1 MKPTQSEQKTNTS
14 GKLFERQKQGAGQLA
29 ERPAVDEQQAQ
40 DTGPVAPA
48 EETAATG
55 LPVVAE
61 TGGAV
66 QVKSEVEIIEDMFPV
81 ADNFRVSGTEGL
93 HLKKVGILK
102 ETAQFG
108 IESDDGEIM
117 ENPKVI
123 WGIVQAVTWPNALW
137 LPFGNSESRKA
148 TDTKFPD
155 CHSLTGDYPEIDIYC
170 SECARCKFNA
180 WGSHQQFIKPTEESN
195 GKACKN
201 MAAIVFVPI
210 GWANSLAEKTPE
222 LTREKLIEILS
233 GKIAPLKLI
242 LPPTSRNALKKYAGT
257 ELIMNRR
264 TNISLAITKM
274 TLKIVDKPYK
284 YSVAEFRYAGEIR
297 TEMEK
302 IVKELDN
309 GIELLRA
316 YKTFT
321 ADNATFL
328 SGNMV
333 FDKSDVTGAEGE
345 PF

>member
-1 MKPTQSEQKTNTS
+1 MSIEQTNTK
-14 GKLFERQKQGAGQLA
+14 GKLFQSQKQNAGPPA
-29 ERPAVDEQQAQ
+29 ERPVVDEQQAQ
-40 DTGPVAPA
+40 DTGTVTPA
-48 EETAATG
+48 EETAAAG
-55 LPVVAE
+55 LPVAVE

-66 QVKSEVEIIEDMFPV
+66 QAKSEIEIIDQTFPV
-81 ADNFRVSGTEGL
+81 ADNFQVSGTEGL
-93 HLKKVGILK
+93 HYKQVTILK
-102 ETAQFG
+102 DTAQFG
-108 IESDDGEIM
+108 IESDDGETM
-117 ENPKVI
+117 ENPKAI
-123 WGIVQAVTWPNALW
+123 WGIILAVTWPNALW

-155 CHSLTGDYPEIDIYC
+155 CHSLTGDFPEVDVYC
-170 SECARCKFNA
+170 TECARCKFNA
-180 WGSHQQFIKPTEESN
+180 WGSHQQFIEPKEESN

-201 MAAIVFVPI
+201 MAAIAFLPI

-257 ELIMNRR
+257 ELGMNRR
-264 TNISLAITKM
+264 TNISLTITKM
-274 TLKIVDKPYK
+274 TLKIVDKPYR

-302 IVKELDN
+302 IVRELEN

-321 ADNATFL
+321 ADNTTFL

-333 FDKSDVTGAEGE
+333 FDKSDVTGTEEE

>member
-1 MKPTQSEQKTNTS
+1 MNTKKTNTK
-14 GKLFERQKQGAGQLA
+14 GKLFQRQEPVTEPPA
-29 ERPAVDEQQAQ
+29 ERPVVDEQQVQ
-40 DTGPVAPA
+40 DTGPIAPA
-48 EETAATG
+48 EEAAVAG
-55 LPVVAE
+55 LPVAVE

-66 QVKSEVEIIEDMFPV
+66 RAMSEIEIIDREFPV
-81 ADNFRVSGTEGL
+81 ADNFQVSGTEGL
-93 HLKKVGILK
+93 YYKQVTILK
-102 ETAQFG
+102 DTAQFG
-108 IESDDGEIM
+108 IESDDGETM
-117 ENPKVI
+117 ENPKAI
-123 WGIVQAVTWPNALW
+123 WGIIQAVTWPNALW

-155 CHSLTGDYPEIDIYC
+155 CHSLTGDYPEIDVYC

-180 WGSHQQFIKPTEESN
+180 WGSHQQFIKPKEESN

-201 MAAIVFVPI
+201 MAAIAFIPI

-257 ELIMNRR
+257 ELGMNRR
-264 TNISLAITKM
+264 VNISMAITKM

-302 IVKELDN
+302 IVRELDN
-309 GIELLRA
+309 GIELLRK

-328 SGNMV
+328 SGNIV